1 MTQDPP
7 MNQQPM
13 SGAEFLRRRRT
24 KNIAIGATIAFVY
37 VLFFIITLVRLGGQ
51 G

>member
-7 MNQQPM
+7 MNSPM
-13 SGAEFLRRRRT
+13 SGAEFVRRRRN
-24 KNIAIGATIAFVY
+24 KNVAIGATIAFLY

>member
-1 MTQDPP
+1 MGSTSGIGA
-7 MNQQPM
+7 PM
-13 SGAEFLRRRRT
+13 SGSEFVRRRRT
-24 KNIAIGATIAFVY
+24 KNIAIGATIAFLY

>member
-1 MTQDPP
+1 VTQDPP
-7 MNQQPM
+7 INQPPM
-13 SGAEFLRRRRT
+13 TSAEFLRRRRN
-24 KNIAIGATIAFVY
+24 KNIAIGGTIAFLY